1 MSVRSIRR
9 GITYVQP
16 MSRGRRAVHAVM
28 RGVLAACAM
37 LVAWVIL
44 LYALGAE
51 RLNGTALL
59 IGAVFVALVFV
70 VQTVLVYRNSAVRSL
85 RHVSKRKGW

>member
-1 MSVRSIRR
+1 
-9 GITYVQP
+9 
-16 MSRGRRAVHAVM
+16 MSRGRRALHAVM
-28 RGVLAACAM
+28 RGLLAACHACG
-37 LVAWVIL
+37 VGNPAH
-44 LYALGAE
+44 ALGAE

-59 IGAVFVALVFV
+59 IGAVFVVFVFV